1 MVAFTKK
8 ARRVNKLAPHNTTP
22 KTKHKINTYIN
33 KIKIK
38 ITNKMNWVTFCTFL
52 LVVESL

>member
-33 KIKIK
+33 KIKI
-38 ITNKMNWVTFCTFL
+38 TNKMNWVTFCTFL